1 MVLLHSN
8 GMQWLGIQSF
18 NQLVRRGEF
27 TTSLGFKLC
36 SLSSCCL
43 LNHKPMGLIWSLRY
57 ESAVT
62 VKNVTN
68 LKMFRELIRL
78 IYQLLILFK
87 RSHTFTYNFV
97 CCLLKHQ
104 NVSVL
109 WFPSMPYIW
118 VLHHIVLMIIVFTGQ
133 FTVYWDFI
141 LFQLNSFSFL
151 INYNK
156 TALDWTKLD
165 QIRWVELAVLQQTRI
180 KTAVYNSVFR
190 AILNKTANVYTVLCK
205 RNKQQLVWALVIRE
219 IDSESRWTSES
230 IIEAQQIW
238 YAVIFS

>member
-1 MVLLHSN
+1 MEFEVRISSHSEKCD
-8 GMQWLGIQSF
+8 W
-18 NQLVRRGEF
+18 
-27 TTSLGFKLC
+27 
-36 SLSSCCL
+36 
-43 LNHKPMGLIWSLRY
+43 
-57 ESAVT
+57 
-62 VKNVTN
+62 TN

-78 IYQLLILFK
+78 IYRLLILFK

-97 CCLLKHQ
+97 CFLLKHQ

-133 FTVYWDFI
+133 FTVYWDLI

-190 AILNKTANVYTVLCK
+190 AILNKTANMCILFFV
-205 RNKQQLVWALVIRE
+205 RE
-219 IDSESRWTSES
+219 TNNSWFERLWFRESMNTSES